1 MPQLGASGALWLS
14 RDVIIMH
21 LRSLSLVFA
30 LVISAASATPSSAQG
45 VAPSTIDDQARL
57 LAGLPVSPQSPL
69 IALEASPGVKAHAE
83 DLARAWAAL
92 KTDLLDKM
100 HDWSQAELT
109 GRINPAA
116 PLYYVF
122 GGPDFLMAH
131 VMFPDAPVYLLTGL
145 EPVGR
150 VPALETLKPDALALG
165 LKNLRDSMTTLE
177 TKSYF
182 ITSYMSRDFQRTELK
197 GVMPVL
203 YLFLARTDNRL
214 VESELIYLDGTGQV
228 KTAAK
233 GALPLDAVPGIKIVF
248 HREGRPDLQTLYY
261 LSIDLSPAAL
271 ARKPGFF
278 PFLATFNGATAYL
291 KAASFI
297 LHNNT
302 FSATRD
308 FLLEHSTA
316 ILQDD
321 SGIPFR
327 SFTKGK
333 WDLNFF
339 GIYNP
344 ATWIPEFKW
353 VTQPD
358 LQAAFAAVTPV
369 KPLPFK
375 TGYSKA
381 DTSNLMLAI
390 SRKAIP
396 PGGIE

>member
-1 MPQLGASGALWLS
+1 M
-14 RDVIIMH
+14 IM
-21 LRSLSLVFA
+21 RFPSLSLV
-30 LVISAASATPSSAQG
+30 LVLAFGAASAPPVSAQAVPSS
-45 VAPSTIDDQARL
+45 IDDQARL
-57 LAGLPVSPQSPL
+57 LAGLPVAPDSPL
-69 IALEASPGVKAHAE
+69 VALESSAEVKAHGA
-83 DLARAWAAL
+83 DLEKSWVAL
-92 KTDLLDKM
+92 KANLLDKM
-100 HDWSQAELT
+100 HEWSNSELS

-122 GGPDFLMAH
+122 GGPDFLMAN
-131 VMFPDAPVYLLTGL
+131 VMFPSAPVYVLTGL

-165 LKNLRDSMTTLE
+165 LKNLRDSMATIE

-182 ITSYMSRDFQRTELK
+182 ITSYMARDFQRTELK

-214 VESELIYLDGTGQV
+214 VESDLIYLDAAGQV
-228 KTAAK
+228 TPAPHSP
-233 GALPLDAVPGIKIVF
+233 LPPDAVPGIKIVF
-248 HREGRPDLQTLYY
+248 RHDGRTDLQTLYY

-271 ARKPGFF
+271 AKKPGFF
-278 PFLATFNGATAYL
+278 PFLAGIKGATAYL

-297 LHNNT
+297 LHNRT

-308 FLLEHSTA
+308 FLLEHSAA

-327 SFTKGK
+327 SFSKAK
-333 WDLNFF
+333 WDFTFF

-353 VTQPD
+353 VAQPE
-358 LQAAFAAVTPV
+358 LRAAFDEVTPV

-381 DTSNLMLAI
+381 DKSNLMLAV
-390 SRKAIP
+390 SKKAAST
-396 PGGIE
+396 GSNH